1 MNNINLI
8 KTLKKNFLQKI
19 ALSKYINQS
28 IIFSLRLL
36 EESDR
41 KKEELQKRQLNEL
54 FIYLVILFGI
64 IILILCGY
72 NVYKKCVKNNATRE
86 VNLEY
91 EYYNN
96 IFHNSISA
104 ASQDERNVYSL
115 NGKVFNKYKVSE
127 LESYNDPNQNNNSF
141 DYNHEERMEKIRKKY
156 GNKMLIKILI
166 NQQIENV
173 IYDKNLGYEYG
184 DKCTICFN
192 NFIDNLEI
200 YRTPCEHIFHKDC
213 FNKYLKKIN
222 KKSKITCPNCN
233 QNLLLN
239 KKFFKLRKE
248 IKICEVKNKFTDKK
262 NIFNFNNNFETEK
275 KQIMDVSTGDN
286 NKNGEIVTVKN
297 NADHDT
303 IANKNVDTIFVLKKR
318 KIESNRNKIFK
329 HAATVDHNKKIYIY
343 NPNPSIQFNKIKND
357 KKEEE
362 EMYIPNID
370 ENDVEILK
378 ETINNLNKGN
388 NKKNDPNLLNI
399 NLKDKKKKVHHGK
412 IKFSDMENEMNN
424 NQINSQDFN
433 SNRELSEN
441 KMIFSNAD

>member
-1 MNNINLI
+1 M
-8 KTLKKNFLQKI
+8 
-19 ALSKYINQS
+19 
-28 IIFSLRLL
+28 
-36 EESDR
+36 
-41 KKEELQKRQLNEL
+41 
-54 FIYLVILFGI
+54 
-64 IILILCGY
+64 
-72 NVYKKCVKNNATRE
+72 
-86 VNLEY
+86 
-91 EYYNN
+91 
-96 IFHNSISA
+96 
-104 ASQDERNVYSL
+104 
-115 NGKVFNKYKVSE
+115 
-127 LESYNDPNQNNNSF
+127 
-141 DYNHEERMEKIRKKY
+141 
-156 GNKMLIKILI
+156 
-166 NQQIENV
+166 
-173 IYDKNLGYEYG
+173 
-184 DKCTICFN
+184 
-192 NFIDNLEI
+192 
-200 YRTPCEHIFHKDC
+200 
-213 FNKYLKKIN
+213 
-222 KKSKITCPNCN
+222 TCPNCN

-248 IKICEVKNKFTDKK
+248 IKICEVKYTDKK

-329 HAATVDHNKKIYIY
+329 HAATVDHNKKIDIY